1 LNTELDRRD
10 FTKVCSASTLSA
22 LTCGLSET
30 LAAETT
36 APRAAKPSYDCI
48 VLGLG
53 AMGSACLYQL
63 ARRGAS
69 VLGLEQFDIAHALGS
84 SGGISRQTK
93 VMPYLGGRYEPLIR
107 RANENWQSLEKDS
120 GQKVFH
126 QCGYLQLGKNQQ
138 LPSAKATKIE
148 LYDESTLPDRFPQ
161 FQDLPRGTNGLFDHQ
176 GGLLRSELAIA
187 SHCHVALK
195 QGAQIRAQEAVT
207 DWSTDEDRVTV
218 TTSRGKYRAKH
229 LVLAAGAWNAK
240 LVPQLRGK
248 LHVTRLSLG
257 WFAPETPAA
266 FSVDKFPIWLH
277 GAYYGFPV
285 LPDFPGF
292 KVAKHWHGDPT
303 DPDKVD
309 RTPNAADE
317 QLVRN
322 YLERHLPSTN
332 GSVLAFKVCMYT
344 HGGPWLGHLPGE
356 KRVTFIAACNGGGF
370 KFSSAYGEALA
381 DLATEGKTDLPVEF
395 MALTG

>member
-1 LNTELDRRD
+1 
-10 FTKVCSASTLSA
+10 
-22 LTCGLSET
+22 
-30 LAAETT
+30 
-36 APRAAKPSYDCI
+36 
-48 VLGLG
+48 
-53 AMGSACLYQL
+53 MGSACLYQL
-63 ARRGAS
+63 AKRGAS

-107 RANENWQSLEKDS
+107 RANENWQTLEK
-120 GQKVFH
+120 
-126 QCGYLQLGKNQQ
+126 
-138 LPSAKATKIE
+138 
-148 LYDESTLPDRFPQ
+148 
-161 FQDLPRGTNGLFDHQ
+161 
-176 GGLLRSELAIA
+176 
-187 SHCHVALK
+187 
-195 QGAQIRAQEAVT
+195 GAQIRAQEAVT
-207 DWSTDEDRVTV
+207 DWSTDENSVAV
-218 TTSRGKYRAKH
+218 TTNRGKYRAKH

-266 FSVDKFPIWLH
+266 FSVDRFPIWLH

-292 KVAKHWHGDPT
+292 KVAKHWRGAPT
-303 DPDKVD
+303 DPDNVD
-309 RTPNAADE
+309 RTLNAADE
-317 QLVRN
+317 QLVRS
-322 YLERHLPSTN
+322 YVERHLPSTN

-344 HGGPWLGHLPGE
+344 NGGPWLGPLPGE

-381 DLATEGKTDLPVEF
+381 DLATEGRTELSVDF
-395 MALTG
+395 MALSAVRK